1 MTVVNTAL
9 CFKFARRVD
18 PKCSHYKEKK
28 DAMWDPMWEDEY
40 VNELDYHDSFTVYT
54 YTKTS
59 NCTS

>member
-9 CFKFARRVD
+9 CFQFARRMA
-18 PKCSHYKEKK
+18 PKCSHYKEKAEK
-28 DAMWDPMWEDEY
+28 KIITMWDDEY
-40 VNELDYHDSFTVYT
+40 VNELDYGDSFTVYT